1 MPVRRL
7 VSTLAAGAAVAATLI
22 LALATVVGCSPPV
35 DGSAIVGP
43 KDVDQGYF
51 FAGDVAVYGQ
61 QVSADDTT
69 LLAYLRALRRI
80 DVCGLLTG
88 DAMNKIGETFS
99 VGTLFAFS
107 ECDSE
112 VKVSG
117 ESNRRFVSVELGLTP
132 SPDGTGVRS
141 CDVSIPLALDRLPG
155 ARPLNGSPPP
165 FVKVGLIGA
174 EDCELTARTSSA
186 LATRLTTAPLPPRD
200 AAAAYWSRLA
210 ERDPCEVLS
219 VLPDPVARWDVRGS
233 GPYRCKFEVI
243 RAGRTV
249 PLQVRL
255 EPQLVDV
262 ATESRRRVEGHGAE
276 IYVDPV
282 FCSAVS
288 FVDAPLQRKLIGRG
302 YFDLSDV
309 VIRPAV
315 VVEADAGD
323 CDSDEPLGRRA
334 EDVVTDVVNEAARL
348 YG

>member
-7 VSTLAAGAAVAATLI
+7 VSTLAAGAAA
-22 LALATVVGCSPPV
+22 ATVVGCSTPV
-35 DGSAIVGP
+35 DGRAIAGP
-43 KDVDQGYF
+43 KAVDQAYF

-61 QVSADDTT
+61 RVSADDAA

-88 DAMNKIGETFS
+88 DALNKIGETLS

-117 ESNRRFVSVELGLTP
+117 DSNRRFVSVELGLTP
-132 SPDGTGVRS
+132 SPDETDVGS

-155 ARPLNGSPPP
+155 ARPLNASPPP
-165 FVKVGLIGA
+165 FVKVELIGA
-174 EDCELTARTSSA
+174 EDCELTTRISGA
-186 LATRLTTAPLPPRD
+186 LATRLATARLPARD
-200 AAAAYWSRLA
+200 AAATYWSRLA

-219 VLPDPVARWDVRGS
+219 VLADQVAQWDVRGS

-249 PLQVRL
+249 PLEVRL

-262 ATESRRRVEGHGAE
+262 ATEGRRRVDQQGAE
-276 IYVDPV
+276 IYIDPV
-282 FCSAVS
+282 FCSAVA
-288 FVDAPLQRKLIGRG
+288 FVDAPLQRKWIGRG
-302 YFDLSDV
+302 YVDVSDV

-315 VVEADAGD
+315 VVDTDGHGCDGD
-323 CDSDEPLGRRA
+323 DPRA
-334 EDVVTDVVNEAARL
+334 RVGEDVVTDVVRAAARL